1 MAVTPLRLRLG
12 EKIRKYLISSKLK
25 QRDLAGALG
34 ISCSAVS
41 QMISGK
47 IVPQQEQLDIICDQ
61 LSLTRD
67 QMLEL
72 TAMLT
77 NIRNGQKTLRSKFN
91 QLFAAARRERG
102 VDAQQ
107 LANLTGVS
115 CSRLQL
121 LENCFDATPTLEE
134 INRLAP
140 VLSCAPEDMLL
151 AAGMGRPVIQDGN
164 VQLSEPT
171 VDYQFPSQK
180 MLPVLELAQ
189 LADCRPGESLLNYAA
204 SKALRQTAYGADLPV
219 PAVAISADC
228 RELKIGAGGEV
239 LILVASE
246 RPQGFREIELF
257 RDRNGQYRLRE
268 RRRGCWK
275 VFQLPPVTTS
285 AGYALWSLPVLELII
300 RPVRPGGS
308 PED

>member
-1 MAVTPLRLRLG
+1 MAVTPLRMKLG
-12 EKIRKYLISSKLK
+12 EKIRKYLLGSPLR
-25 QRDLAGALG
+25 QRDLAAALG
-34 ISCSAVS
+34 VSCSAVS

-47 IVPQQEQLDIICDQ
+47 IVPQQDQLDIICEH
-61 LSLTRD
+61 LALTRD
-67 QMLEL
+67 QTLEL

-77 NIRNGQKTLRSKFN
+77 SIRNGQKTLRSKFN
-91 QLFAAARRERG
+91 QLLAAARRERG
-102 VDAQQ
+102 VDARQ

-115 CSRLQL
+115 CTRLQL

-151 AAGMGRPVIQDGN
+151 AAGMARPVIQGDS
-164 VQLSEPT
+164 VQLSEPA
-171 VDYQFPSQK
+171 VDYQLASRK

-189 LADCRPGESLLNYAA
+189 LADCRPEESLLHFAA
-204 SKALRQTAYGADLPV
+204 RKALRQTGYGTDLPV
-219 PAVAISADC
+219 PAVAIAADC
-228 RELKIGAGGEV
+228 RKLKLGTGGEV
-239 LILVASE
+239 LMLVAPE
-246 RPQGFREIELF
+246 RPQGFREIELY
-257 RDRNGQYRLRE
+257 RDRTGQYRLRE

-275 VFQLPPVTTS
+275 VFQLPPVTTP

-308 PED
+308 PEA

>member
-1 MAVTPLRLRLG
+1 MAVTPLRMKLG
-12 EKIRKYLISSKLK
+12 EKIRKYLLGSQLR
-25 QRDLAGALG
+25 QRDLAAALD

-41 QMISGK
+41 QMLSGK
-47 IVPQQEQLDIICDQ
+47 IVPQQDQLEVICDK
-61 LSLTRD
+61 LALTRD

-72 TAMLT
+72 TSMLT
-77 NIRNGQKTLRSKFN
+77 CIRNGQKTLRSKFN

-140 VLSCAPEDMLL
+140 VLSCSPEDMLL
-151 AAGMGRPVIQDGN
+151 AAGMARPVVQGDN
-164 VQLSEPT
+164 VQLGEPA
-171 VDYQFPSQK
+171 VDYQMTSSK
-180 MLPVLELAQ
+180 MLPVLDLAQ
-189 LADCRPGESLLNYAA
+189 LNECPPGESLFSYAA
-204 SKALRQTAYGADLPV
+204 RKALRQTGYGADLPV
-219 PAVAISADC
+219 PAVAIAANC
-228 RELKIGAGGEV
+228 RELKLGVGGEV
-239 LILVASE
+239 LVLVAAE

-257 RDRNGQYRLRE
+257 RDRTGQFRLRE

-275 VFQLPPVTTS
+275 VFQLPPVTTP